1 MRPKPP
7 AKLYK
12 YMDAGRSSFFT
23 DWMIRFSQP
32 SVLNDPFELKPH
44 ISDVAT
50 VSKIRRIARQKFN
63 TDLPNY
69 KKIYNK
75 NISQRE
81 KKAAI
86 KKLKRE
92 NSLRIT
98 QAIEATRPKSLAQA
112 RSAITEKLEEHVA
125 SLCLSETYS
134 DLLMWAHYAGGHQG
148 FVIEFDTTSS
158 FLRQL
163 TPPNHIQFDAAEIEA
178 FLAEYGAPR
187 EIDYHSKRP
196 ATVATKLNFDLLL
209 IKSVH
214 WEYEEE
220 WRMLMP
226 PDYANYWKFPD
237 KPDDPFIFLFEVPPS
252 CITGIIIGCNAGN
265 SLKSQILDLRNN
277 SATGHIQ
284 IQQAEIDDI
293 DYKLNFQIV

>member
-1 MRPKPP
+1 MRPTPP

-12 YMDAGRSSFFT
+12 YMDAGRCSFFT

-32 SVLNDPFELKPH
+32 SVLNDPFELKPY

-50 VSKIRRIARQKFN
+50 VSKTRRMARHKFN
-63 TDLPNY
+63 SDVPSC
-69 KKIYNK
+69 KKIYKK
-75 NISQRE
+75 NRSQRE
-81 KKAAI
+81 KNAAI

-92 NSLRIT
+92 KSLRIA

-112 RSAITEKLEEHVA
+112 RSAISEKLEEHVA

-163 TPPNHIQFDAAEIEA
+163 TPPNHIQFDTAEIEA
-178 FLAEYGAPR
+178 FRAEYGTPR

-209 IKSVH
+209 TKSNH

-226 PDYANYWKFPD
+226 PDYANYWKFPV
-237 KPDDPFIFLFEVPPS
+237 KPDDPFIFLFEVPPNS
-252 CITGIIIGCNAGN
+252 ITGVIIGCNAGD
-265 SLKSQILDLRNN
+265 SLKSQILDLRHN

-284 IQQAEIDDI
+284 IQQAEIDDV